1 MSRSSG
7 STAYGK
13 GRVYENVLGHDAEAM
28 ADPKYQEWLR
38 RGVIWAAT
46 GKVD

>member
-1 MSRSSG
+1 MRMYWV
-7 STAYGK
+7 TTP
-13 GRVYENVLGHDAEAM
+13 EAM
-28 ADPKYQEWLR
+28 ADPKYQDLMR

>member
-1 MSRSSG
+1 M
-7 STAYGK
+7 
-13 GRVYENVLGHDAEAM
+13 GHDAEAM
-28 ADPKYQEWLR
+28 SDPKYQEWLR